1 MKTITQKLKKL
12 QASLPQN
19 KKIKLVVVTKTRA
32 SKEIEEA
39 ISAGAV
45 SIGENKVQ
53 EAEKKFPNINN
64 LKNVEK
70 RLIGNLQSN
79 KTNKAVKLFDVID
92 TVDTEKIAKKISN
105 AAKKINKIQRVLV
118 QINSSGEKVKSGFL
132 LGEKDKIQRCAENKN
147 IKIEGL
153 MTMGPNT
160 KNKKEIEK
168 AFKETKELFDSL
180 NKSESLKMKTLS
192 MGMSGDYQIAIQQG
206 STDIR
211 LGTAIFGE
219 RPKIV

>member
-12 QASLPQN
+12 QASLPKN
-19 KKIKLVVVTKTRA
+19 KNIKLVVVTKTRTP
-32 SKEIEEA
+32 KEIQEA
-39 ISAGAV
+39 ISAGAL
-45 SIGENKVQ
+45 SIGENRVQ
-53 EAEKKFPNINN
+53 EAEKKFPNIVN

-70 RLIGNLQSN
+70 RLIGKLQSN
-79 KTNKAVKLFDVID
+79 KANKAVSLFDVID

-118 QINSSGEKVKSGFL
+118 QINSSGEKAKSGFL

-147 IKIEGL
+147 IKIEGI

-168 AFKETKELFDSL
+168 AFKKTKELFDSL
-180 NKSESLKMKTLS
+180 NKREFLEMKTLS